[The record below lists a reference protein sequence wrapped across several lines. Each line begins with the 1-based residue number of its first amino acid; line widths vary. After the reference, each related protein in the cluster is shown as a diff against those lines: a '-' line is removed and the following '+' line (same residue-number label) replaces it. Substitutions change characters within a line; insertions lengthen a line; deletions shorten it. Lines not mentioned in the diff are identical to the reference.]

1 MWQPEPEPVQQ
12 FQPPFQQQPRPA
24 ANGRRPLAAGPE
36 PEPPSITPPDGV
48 SREDAY
54 LFAYRQVINETGE
67 RPNARR
73 FVRKLNELYGGD
85 MLPERIVVNDLREL
99 HERYAGEMNDQFV
112 P

>member
-1 MWQPEPEPVQQ
+1 MWEPEPEPV
-12 FQPPFQQQPRPA
+12 PVQPRVAA

-36 PEPPSITPPDGV
+36 PEPPSIPLPDGV

-54 LFAYRQVINETGE
+54 YHAFRVCIADNGE

-73 FVRKLNELYGGD
+73 FVRQLNELYGGD
-85 MLPERIVVNDLREL
+85 MLPENAVINDLREMY
-99 HERYAGEMNDQFV
+99 ERYSSEMSDQYV